1 MLVSE
6 IKEKFPL
13 HYLIWNN
20 EYQELE
26 KELKENKVRVERKK
40 ITKY

>member
-6 IKEKFPL
+6 IKEKYPL

-20 EYQELE
+20 DYQELE
-26 KELKENKVRVERKK
+26 KELKENKVRVE
-40 ITKY
+40 